1 MKRNLKESK
10 KVISRKTLKEWWG
23 KEKMSKEEKERIE
36 YIFRDILNCIN
47 EPVDDNEIL
56 NFEVEDK
63 RLTRGFD
70 VCLSISS
77 GKQPFGNAVDKLL
90 DKAVDEFEKDYG
102 KPLYDEETQDDSDRW
117 QDFTDYMYDW
127 YQSGY
132 GFSWTI
138 TFDLI
143 DKEDGY
149 WLTAY
154 FTDGWNRKFWNK
166 EAITIKDT
174 DTEEE
179 IDKKVDDFYY
189 NLDFTTTNSGEVIK
203 KESKKLPKSKRV
215 VKESYPNRHF
225 HNSFTDYSEDFTDY
239 YVVNEDTDKTAYSL
253 GIWMGSGYYVDRFL
267 CFADDIEDAIN
278 ETLDY
283 MWENKEKE
291 KFVIYD
297 YSEVKKMAEDN
308 LEDYDEKWNEMKEEY
323 DKLEE
328 EYEELMDNK
337 GKAVDNWSHFRELE
351 KRRED
356 LEYEMDAYKEEF
368 VDKEIDEMW
377 ESGGQYS
384 LFVYR
389 ENFRIDET
397 PKDIAEEILRQVNE
411 EENLKED

>member
-1 MKRNLKESK
+1 MKKNLKESK
-10 KVISRKTLKEWWG
+10 KVVSRKILKEWWG
-23 KEKMSKEEKERIE
+23 KEKMSKEEKERVE
-36 YIFRDILNCIN
+36 FIFNEIVENLN
-47 EPVDDNEIL
+47 EPVYDNKVL
-56 NFEVEDK
+56 DFEVEEK
-63 RLTRGFD
+63 QLTRGFD

-77 GKQPFGNAVDKLL
+77 GKQPFGKLVDKFIKDAVDT
-90 DKAVDEFEKDYG
+90 FEKDYG
-102 KPLYDEETQDDSDRW
+102 KPLYDDSVEDDSENW
-117 QDFTDYMYDW
+117 QDFTDYMFDW
-127 YQSGY
+127 YESGCGY
-132 GFSWTI
+132 SFTI
-138 TFDLI
+138 TFKLED
-143 DKEDGY
+143 DTDGY
-149 WLTAY
+149 NLYAY
-154 FTDGWNRKFWNK
+154 FADGNENK
-166 EAITIKDT
+166 YQS
-174 DTEEE
+174 TEKIFISDSDNDEE
-179 IDKKVDDFYY
+179 ISRKIENFCDNLEFDKRFYFNY
-189 NLDFTTTNSGEVIK
+189 EESRKLSK
-203 KESKKLPKSKRV
+203 SKKV

-297 YSEVKKMAEDN
+297 YEEVKKMAEDN

-328 EYEELMDNK
+328 EYQELLSNT
-337 GKAVDNWSHFRELE
+337 GKMVDNWSHFRELE
-351 KRRED
+351 KQRED
-356 LEYEMDAYKEEF
+356 LEYEMDTYKEEF

-384 LFVYR
+384 LFVFQ

-397 PKDIAEEILRQVNE
+397 PKDIAEEILRQVKE
-411 EENLKED
+411 VENPKED